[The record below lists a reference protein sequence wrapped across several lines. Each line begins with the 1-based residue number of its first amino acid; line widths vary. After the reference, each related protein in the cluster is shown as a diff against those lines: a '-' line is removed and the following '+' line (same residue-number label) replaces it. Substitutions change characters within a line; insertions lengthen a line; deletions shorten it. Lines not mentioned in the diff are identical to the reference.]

1 MHHPFGRGLVMR
13 KSFFSQ
19 LFVMCGVLL
28 AASALVLLPGCS
40 GTSEDDTETTEVV
53 PHVQKNESEDDDSYD
68 YDYDYDYDDYDYDDG
83 SSSLGGTTTTL
94 DDGTVMTYDDDGT
107 IYYEKPDGS
116 LEVTDGWGNVV
127 KDIDGDGMADSYSI
141 DGGES
146 WGYL

>member
-1 MHHPFGRGLVMR
+1 MR
-13 KSFFSQ
+13 RSFFSQ
-19 LFVMCGVLL
+19 LAVICGVLL
-28 AASALVLLPGCS
+28 ATTALVFLPGCS
-40 GTSEDDTETTEVV
+40 GTSKDDTEATEAV
-53 PHVQKNESEDDDSYD
+53 PRVHEKETVTDDSYED
-68 YDYDYDYDDYDYDDG
+68 VSYDHYDYDYDYDDGD

-107 IYYEKPDGS
+107 IYYENPDGS

-127 KDIDGDGMADSYSI
+127 KDIDGDGAADSYSI

>member
-1 MHHPFGRGLVMR
+1 MR
-13 KSFFSQ
+13 KPFYSKP
-19 LFVMCGVLL
+19 LCACGVLI
-28 AASALVLLPGCS
+28 AAAAFVLLPGCS
-40 GTSEDDTETTEVV
+40 GTSQDGSESAEPA
-53 PHVQKNESEDDDSYD
+53 PHVQESPEPEDEDSDLD
-68 YDYDYDYDDYDYDDG
+68 YDRHNNG

-107 IYYEKPDGS
+107 IYYENPDGS

-127 KDIDGDGMADSYSI
+127 KDVDGDGMADSCSI